1 MTKQA
6 LLKERVRSTLQALG
20 APADLVERRKLPI
33 HPDAERLTPVGVG
46 TDGRDKFLTPAA
58 ATAWLSMR
66 EAASK
71 DGVELLL
78 VSAFRSFDFQLALIR
93 NKLSKGRA
101 IEEILT
107 VNAPPGCS
115 EHHTGRAI
123 DIGDSATPPLEE
135 DFENT
140 QAFAWLGANAGGFG
154 FSLSY
159 PRGNR
164 HGYLYEPWHWCYG
177 KR

>member
-1 MTKQA
+1 MKS
-6 LLKERVRSTLQALG
+6 LELRERVRATLKALG
-20 APADLVERRKLPI
+20 AAEDLAQRRRLPLHADARRL
-33 HPDAERLTPVGVG
+33 APVGVG

-58 ATAWLSMR
+58 ATAWLAMR
-66 EAASK
+66 EAAAR

-93 NKLSKGRA
+93 GKLARGRH
-101 IEEILT
+101 IDEIMT

-115 EHHTGRAI
+115 EHHTGRAV

-135 DFENT
+135 AFEET
-140 QAFAWLGANAGGFG
+140 KAFAWLTANAGRFG

-159 PRGNR
+159 PRSNR
-164 HGYLYEPWHWCYG
+164 HGYLYEPWHWCYRG
-177 KR
+177 R